1 MSSLGFKR
9 GSFERVTQ
17 IRSAGMVVL
26 LAAFGAACE
35 QQEPRSFAD
44 FMDDAIARDGALA
57 RCNQDRTAAE
67 NDIECSNAR
76 RAADAVAVAQ
86 ERAREEARERQSE
99 RTLIALRDRAAF
111 EQEAA
116 ARAAAEARAAQ
127 QAAYD
132 AQWIEPDAA
141 AAQAVPAP
149 EGILAFDVYPEGAA
163 RRPFVPSFELS
174 AAAPP
179 ASDLTIPRPQL
190 TFDEVAIPRPF
201 RTTVDDAVADSQ

>member
-1 MSSLGFKR
+1 VSSLGFKR

-127 QAAYD
+127 EAAYD
-132 AQWIEPDAA
+132 AQWIEPDAEA
-141 AAQAVPAP
+141 APAP

-163 RRPFVPSFELS
+163 RRPFAPSFELS